1 MSSALRCDVERM
13 APLPDTCNDISIL
26 ERAARVSMA
35 ELKAVVASSTR

>member
-1 MSSALRCDVERM
+1 MSSVLRCAVERV
-13 APLPDTCNDISIL
+13 APLLDTCNDISIL

>member
-1 MSSALRCDVERM
+1 MSSVLRCAVERM